1 MYPFMPSSFDL
12 AFLMVHPC
20 CETFQMRTLCLNIKR
35 LGVCVLVSGKMSA
48 FVLDEESKSFML
60 SAPGNGSDL
69 GGCPAFE

>member
-1 MYPFMPSSFDL
+1 
-12 AFLMVHPC
+12 
-20 CETFQMRTLCLNIKR
+20 MRTLCLNIKR